1 MYSPEFKK
9 NEVML
14 QNTSDGPLARQ
25 PGPTYKSIGHEC
37 RLSAISTPVA
47 FPKHTIIKTKC
58 RTKNPLNIPLL
69 FYAQRHIL
77 KTPDN
82 SLVFYSIH
90 IYN

>member
-47 FPKHTIIKTKC
+47 FPKHTIIKKMQNQKSSQYSSAFLCTKTYPENT
-58 RTKNPLNIPLL
+58 RQLL
-69 FYAQRHIL
+69 GILFNTHI
-77 KTPDN
+77 
-82 SLVFYSIH
+82 
-90 IYN
+90 

>member
-69 FYAQRHIL
+69 FLCTKTYPENTRQLLGILFNTHI
-77 KTPDN
+77 
-82 SLVFYSIH
+82 
-90 IYN
+90 